1 MSSDRPLRSRD
12 ISIRQIRDL
21 LRRYDLEPARAVEV
35 LASGIEGLERKR
47 LKQRISL
54 QRSKLREAGELGSG
68 DAGGSGAAGA
78 AEADSIVQ
86 LPDLAAMSRAELLIW
101 QLEILGRA
109 LQEAPAGS
117 TAYGQAARALRNTHS
132 DLWDLREA
140 EARAGDVDP
149 ADLSEDE
156 WSQRV
161 LEDAREASDQDLE
174 AYVSEWL
181 RRKGYELEVTD
192 RGHLRL
198 RRPGARLEI
207 V

>member
-21 LRRYDLEPARAVEV
+21 LRRYDLEPAAAVDV
-35 LASGIEGLERKR
+35 LASGIEGQERKR

-54 QRSKLREAGELGSG
+54 QRSKLRQTGELGAG
-68 DAGGSGAAGA
+68 DAA
-78 AEADSIVQ
+78 AEASAGAPEAAGGGA

-117 TAYGQAARALRNTHS
+117 TAYGQAARALKSTHS
-132 DLWDLREA
+132 ELWDLREA
-140 EARAGDVDP
+140 AARAGDVDP
-149 ADLSEDE
+149 ADLSDDE

-161 LEDAREASDQDLE
+161 LEDAREATDPDLE
-174 AYVSEWL
+174 VYVSEWL
-181 RRKGYELEVTD
+181 RRRGYALEVTD

>member
-54 QRSKLREAGELGSG
+54 QRSKLREAGELGAG

-78 AEADSIVQ
+78 AEAESIVQ
-86 LPDLAAMSRAELLIW
+86 LPDLAAMSRADLLIW